1 MGTIARMNVALNM
14 DDSGFASG
22 IQRAQQQADSFSK
35 KLGGLGQTM
44 SLAVTAPLVGIAA
57 AAVSS
62 AAGFESSMNVM
73 GQVTGATADQM
84 ASLQAQALELGA
96 VTSFSAGEAAEAML
110 ELGKAGLAPQEIMG
124 AIGGT
129 MDLAAAGGLGLADAA
144 TITANALNAFQL
156 PAEEAATVANMLAAA
171 ANASSA
177 DVTDLAAG
185 MQMAGAVFAS
195 NGQSIN
201 DLAAGMAILANNGIA
216 GSDAGTSLKT
226 MLMRLAA
233 PTDEAAG
240 VMADLG
246 IQVFNADGSMR
257 GFADMVG
264 SLETATAGLT
274 DQQRSMALTTIF
286 GADAIR
292 AATILAENGADGFAD
307 MQKAVTKEGSAAA
320 TAGARMK
327 GFGGAMEYLKGSI
340 DSFLINAALPFL
352 DSLSGMVRSVADL
365 ITMVG
370 ELPAPVRN
378 TAIAVGAVLAAAG
391 PVLLIVSKLIPAFQM
406 FGTVLGV
413 IASPMGLVVAAVGA
427 LVAVLATDFM
437 GVRTALTGMVDGL
450 LGMAGVDLDGI
461 IDGVKSFGLYI
472 GAVLE
477 DGDSL
482 NDWLTHLP
490 PAIQPVVKEF
500 GDLVATLSSDMSLG
514 EKITTIQTDIG
525 ELWTSI
531 TALDW
536 GGAWASFQT
545 WLDDWA
551 KAVAESVQS
560 IDWGGIAAQGGE
572 MFGSLRDTVM
582 GALGAIDWGGA
593 LATAG
598 EFLAELRDSVVGKIT
613 AIDWGK
619 ELNTAG
625 DIFRV
630 LAFVVAW
637 KLRQIDWGGMLDQ
650 AGDWLAG
657 LTAPV
662 VSAFQSIDWGGL
674 FGAAANL
681 FAPLGNWVI
690 YTLKKIDWG
699 GLFGQAGDL
708 FWALTGNVVST
719 LVSIDWG
726 GLLTAAGDW
735 LGGFTAGVV
744 GALQS
749 LDWGGALNKAATALE
764 PLTAAVSAQL
774 AALDWRGALNAEVA
788 FSDTLET
795 AVAEQLAAAD
805 LGTAIAGLDTEWT
818 AAMEGMVTQWAA
830 DVAATDFTAVI
841 TNWLDSITTTLE
853 ETDWSGL
860 GASFATMLT
869 AEFSPAKLTESTT
882 TAFENLRVAVAAG
895 IAGIDWN
902 SVKASLG
909 GIDKA
914 FAEGLGEFAGAFSGT
929 FVKPQWLTDLLAWEW
944 PQLPETPIEW
954 MNTLM
959 TWIWPGLPD
968 PPVAW
973 LLTLLDWL
981 WPDLP
986 GNPVQWLTTLLDWD
1000 WPKFPEMP
1008 GWISRLLNWAW
1019 PTAPG
1024 APTAA
1029 GTGTPAQVNQQGT
1042 NYGSGGV
1049 PTNLPTPNNQNFDP
1063 YTDMDG
1069 SSMSGS
1075 AMGVGAGAVVINNYG
1090 PIGTE
1095 IDLQALA
1102 YQVAQLLGRRR

>member
-536 GGAWASFQT
+536 GGAWAAFQT

-551 KAVAESVQS
+551 AVVAASVQS
-560 IDWGGIAAQGGE
+560 IDWGGIAATGGE
-572 MFGSLRDTVM
+572 WFGNLKDEVVKRFQSIPWGAAFATAGNAFGMLAGWVVAKIKTIPWGDYFGKAGAIF
-582 GALGAIDWGGA
+582 GALSAWIVYKVKTIDWG
-593 LATAG
+593 T
-598 EFLAELRDSVVGKIT
+598 
-613 AIDWGK
+613 
-619 ELNTAG
+619 
-625 DIFRV
+625 
-630 LAFVVAW
+630 
-637 KLRQIDWGGMLDQ
+637 
-650 AGDWLAG
+650 
-657 LTAPV
+657 
-662 VSAFQSIDWGGL
+662 
-674 FGAAANL
+674 
-681 FAPLGNWVI
+681 
-690 YTLKKIDWG
+690 
-699 GLFGQAGDL
+699 LFGQAGNLFLTLGNWIIYKVKTIDWGALFGTAGDL
-708 FWALTGNVVST
+708 FWQLKDQVVAKIKE
-719 LVSIDWG
+719 V
-726 GLLTAAGDW
+726 
-735 LGGFTAGVV
+735 
-744 GALQS
+744 
-749 LDWGGALNKAATALE
+749 DWGGAISAIGDFAGGIATPVLEAIRDHDWAGTLATITGFAGNLATAVGTELSK
-764 PLTAAVSAQL
+764 T
-774 AALDWRGALNAEVA
+774 
-788 FSDTLET
+788 ET
-795 AVAEQLAAAD
+795 ADTSDKLMATDIDAAIIAAD
-805 LGTAIAGLDTEWT
+805 SEFSTKMSDMVNGWT
-818 AAMEGMVTQWAA
+818 ATIK
-830 DVAATDFTAVI
+830 DTDFTTV
-841 TNWLDSITTTLE
+841 TTTWLDSITKSFDEAEWSTLGTNLAKQFNDLFAPAE
-853 ETDWSGL
+853 LENDS
-860 GASFATMLT
+860 AISFAGLED
-869 AEFSPAKLTESTT
+869 AISEKI
-882 TAFENLRVAVAAG
+882 AG
-895 IAGIDWN
+895 MDWIKVKDSLAGIDQ
-902 SVKASLG
+902 
-909 GIDKA
+909 A
-914 FAEGLGEFAGAFSGT
+914 FADGLGEFAGAFSGT
-929 FVKPQWLTDLLAWEW
+929 FTKPQWLTDLMAWGW

-954 MNTLM
+954 VNTLLS
-959 TWIWPGLPD
+959 WVWPTLPD

-973 LLTLLDWL
+973 LLNLLDWL